1 MPNASP
7 EAKSELALTSEAA
20 QKTLQGE
27 IKHFKRLPTDPL
39 NTSQKLAISFFLRV
53 LICLK
58 NNKSQAVF
66 VLSGLSFRMW
76 A

>member
-39 NTSQKLAISFFLRV
+39 NTSQKLAISFF
-53 LICLK
+53 
-58 NNKSQAVF
+58 
-66 VLSGLSFRMW
+66 
-76 A
+76 